1 MFDAIKQ
8 VGIFLRDV
16 VPNDQAVVHAFVMKS
31 FEYTEHIHTEHA
43 YDMLMFPDCTEAID
57 IFTNQGGA
65 WLETQ
70 YPQESRDDYRF
81 IIDNTVLNL
90 PIDVRDV
97 TTNLLWE
104 SCAISKGTC
113 RCLHDLLR

>member
-1 MFDAIKQ
+1 MDIREVFLAKLEIKRETIGVCQ
-8 VGIFLRDV
+8 ELWTLIVLR
-16 VPNDQAVVHAFVMKS
+16 
-31 FEYTEHIHTEHA
+31 EHSEHA

-57 IFTNQGGA
+57 IFANQGGA

-70 YPQESRDDYRF
+70 YPQESRNDYRF

-90 PIDVRDV
+90 PVDVRDV

-104 SCAISKGTC
+104 SCVISKGTC
-113 RCLHDLLR
+113 RHLHDLLR